1 MIKFFRK
8 IRYNLMEQNKSGKYF
23 KYATGEIILV
33 VIGILIAVQIN
44 NWNEN
49 RIERELERN
58 YVELLNQDLSED
70 GVSLVELVSLSN
82 ESVVS
87 KNTILAYQEG
97 NITEPDSLSTHFL
110 RAVFNGITN
119 FVPNKGAINEIQ
131 NAGGLSLINNE
142 AVRNQILN
150 LYNEYDNVEK
160 NVGSNYLRNRLAMRD
175 LVYSKANGNLFL
187 TFKTLD
193 KEILYPL
200 LRDSEI
206 RNRLVNNWAVSYN
219 NRLKE
224 LVEINAQTIRICKD
238 YLLKF

>member
-1 MIKFFRK
+1 MIKFLRR
-8 IRYNLMEQNKSGKYF
+8 IRQNLLMENKTSKYF
-23 KYATGEIILV
+23 KYAIGEIILV
-33 VIGILIAVQIN
+33 VLGILIAVQIN

-49 RIERELERN
+49 KNERELERN
-58 YVELLNQDLSED
+58 YLELLTQDLSED
-70 GVSLVELVSLSN
+70 AVSLTELVYLSN

-87 KNTILAYQEG
+87 KNIILDYQEG
-97 NITEPDSLSTHFL
+97 NISEPDSLSTHFL

-131 NAGGLSLINNE
+131 NAGGLSLIKNE
-142 AVRNQILN
+142 VVRNQILK

-160 NVGSNYLRNRLAMRD
+160 NVGSNYLGNRLAMRD
-175 LVYSKANGNLFL
+175 LVYSRANGNLFL

-200 LRDSEI
+200 MRDSEI

-219 NRLKE
+219 KRLKE
-224 LVEINAQTIRICKD
+224 LVEINAKTIMICKD
-238 YLLKF
+238 YLQKF

>member
-1 MIKFFRK
+1 MIKFFRQ
-8 IRYNLMEQNKSGKYF
+8 IRHNLMSQNKSSKYF
-23 KYATGEIILV
+23 KYAIGEIILV
-33 VIGILIAVQIN
+33 VVGILIAVQIN

-49 RIERELERN
+49 QNEKQLERN
-58 YVELLNQDLSED
+58 YLELLTQDLSED
-70 GVSLVELVSLSN
+70 AISLDELVSLSN

-87 KNTILAYQEG
+87 KNIILDYQDG
-97 NITEPDSLSTHFL
+97 NIAEPDSLSTHFL

-119 FVPNKGAINEIQ
+119 FVPNRGAIKEIQ
-131 NAGGLSLINNE
+131 NAGGLSLIKNE
-142 AVRNQILN
+142 SVRNQILN

-160 NVGSNYLRNRLAMRD
+160 NVGSNYRRNRLAMRD

-187 TFKTLD
+187 TFVSLD

-200 LRDSEI
+200 LSDSEL

-224 LVEINAQTIRICKD
+224 LIEVNTQTLRICKD

>member
-8 IRYNLMEQNKSGKYF
+8 IRYNLMSKNKTGKYF
-23 KYATGEIILV
+23 KYAIGEIILV

-49 RIERELERN
+49 QIQKAIERN
-58 YVELLNQDLSED
+58 YVEILVQDLSED
-70 GVSLVELVSLSN
+70 GVSLAELVSLSN
-82 ESVVS
+82 ASVDS
-87 KNTILAYQEG
+87 KNIILAYQEG
-97 NITEPDSLSTHFL
+97 NIPEPDSLGTHFL
-110 RAVFNGITN
+110 EAVFNGITN
-119 FVPNKGAINEIQ
+119 FVPNRGAINEIQ

-142 AVRNQILN
+142 VVRNQILN

-175 LVYSKANGNLFL
+175 LVYSKANGKLFL
-187 TFKTLD
+187 TFKILD

>member
-1 MIKFFRK
+1 MIKILRHIRK
-8 IRYNLMEQNKSGKYF
+8 SLLIENKTGKYF
-23 KYATGEIILV
+23 KYAIGEITLV
-33 VIGILIAVQIN
+33 MIGILLALQVN

-49 RIERELERN
+49 RIEREIEHN
-58 YVELLNQDLSED
+58 YVKILVQDLSED
-70 GVSLVELVSLSN
+70 GVSLDELVSLSN
-82 ESVVS
+82 ESVDS
-87 KNTILAYQEG
+87 KNIILAYQEG
-97 NITEPDSLSTHFL
+97 NITEPDSLGTHFL

-131 NAGGLSLINNE
+131 NAGGLSLIKNE
-142 AVRNQILN
+142 VVRNQILN

-187 TFKTLD
+187 TFKILD

-224 LVEINAQTIRICKD
+224 LSEINAQTIRICKD